1 MHNNVRKQLGGKSPF
16 NEQKDLLA
24 QRYAV
29 YPLSRKIRI
38 RKSYHPT
45 ILLGPTYLPTYRF
58 RIIYTYQQPYLL
70 PTQGNLRAYESKQP
84 IHTRVLEK
92 DCNFDSRRN
101 MLNIVR
107 YG

>member
-29 YPLSRKIRI
+29 DPLSRKTRI

-45 ILLGPTYLPTYRF
+45 RTDLPTVSEL
-58 RIIYTYQQPYLL
+58 YTRTNNHTSYQHQV
-70 PTQGNLRAYESKQP
+70 
-84 IHTRVLEK
+84 I
-92 DCNFDSRRN
+92 
-101 MLNIVR
+101 
-107 YG
+107 

>member
-1 MHNNVRKQLGGKSPF
+1 MHNNVRKQLTKSPF

-29 YPLSRKIRI
+29 DPLSRKIRI

-45 ILLGPTYLPTYRF
+45 TWTYLPPYLTYRF

-70 PTQGNLRAYESKQP
+70 PTPGNLRAYESKQP
-84 IHTRVLEK
+84 IHTGVLEK